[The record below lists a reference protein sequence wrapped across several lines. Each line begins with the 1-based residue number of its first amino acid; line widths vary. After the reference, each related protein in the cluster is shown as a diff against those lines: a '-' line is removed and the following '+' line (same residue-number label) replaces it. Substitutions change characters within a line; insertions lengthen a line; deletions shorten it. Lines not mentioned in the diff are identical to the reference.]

1 MWQVIIGKQFAASV
15 TFDAKLIYYFL
26 IEEKLGERSTEDKS
40 DEKGNRVIDGLR
52 RISKPGLRIYA
63 SKDELPKVLNGLGI
77 ALIST
82 SKGIMTD
89 KKARELG
96 IGGEVLAYIW

>member
-40 DEKGNRVIDGLR
+40 DEKLDDGRKYFLVFR
-52 RISKPGLRIYA
+52 S
-63 SKDELPKVLNGLGI
+63 
-77 ALIST
+77 
-82 SKGIMTD
+82 
-89 KKARELG
+89 
-96 IGGEVLAYIW
+96 